1 MDIRLLMVEIKM
13 KYKIGVRRFGLIN
26 WIGAWT
32 LYKKEVLRFLV
43 VWIQTIFSPLV
54 SSLLF
59 LLVLSLA
66 IGAERGEV
74 LGVPFIT
81 FLAPG
86 LISMQVIQQ
95 AFSHSSSSFM
105 IGKIQGN
112 IVDIL
117 YAPLSPAEVTLL
129 ISFASVTRSVLIAIV
144 SIITFKLIIDIQIT
158 NYFYLIVFTFLSS
171 FILGNI
177 GIIAGLWA
185 EKFDHMAT
193 VTNFVIIPLSFL
205 SGTFYTIDRLPEFLQ
220 TISKAN
226 PFFYMIDGFRYSFLG
241 KADGSIMIGL
251 IYLSILSIV
260 SWFITY
266 LLYKKGYEL
275 KS

>member
-1 MDIRLLMVEIKM
+1 MVEITK
-13 KYKIGVRRFGLIN
+13 KYKIGSRRFGLIN
-26 WIGAWT
+26 WVGAWT
-32 LYKKEVLRFLV
+32 LYKKEVLRFLI
-43 VWIQTIFSPLV
+43 VWIQTIFSPLI

-66 IGAERGEV
+66 IGADRGDV
-74 LGVPFIT
+74 LGAPFIT

-95 AFSHSSSSFM
+95 SFSHSSSSFM

-112 IVDIL
+112 IVDLL
-117 YAPLSPAEVTLL
+117 YAPLSPTEVT
-129 ISFASVTRSVLIAIV
+129 ISVSLAAVTRSIIIAVV
-144 SIITFKLIIDIQIT
+144 SIVVFKLIIDIKIT
-158 NYFYLIVFTFLSS
+158 NYLSLIIFTFLSS

-193 VTNFVIIPLSFL
+193 VTNFIIVPLSFL
-205 SGTFYTIDRLPEFLQ
+205 SGTFYSIDRLPELLQ
-220 TISKAN
+220 IISKVN
-226 PFFYMIDGFRYSFLG
+226 PFFYMIDGFRYSFIG
-241 KADGSIMIGL
+241 KADGSIFVGI
-251 IYLSILSIV
+251 IYLTVLSVVI
-260 SWFITY
+260 WFVTY
-266 LLYKKGYEL
+266 MLYKKGYKI

>member
-1 MDIRLLMVEIKM
+1 MVEITK
-13 KYKIGVRRFGLIN
+13 KYKIGSRRFGLIN

-32 LYKKEVLRFLV
+32 LYKKEVLRFLI
-43 VWIQTIFSPLV
+43 VWIQTIFSPLI

-66 IGAERGEV
+66 IGADRGDV

-95 AFSHSSSSFM
+95 SFSHSSSSFM

-112 IVDIL
+112 IVDLL
-117 YAPLSPAEVTLL
+117 YAPLSASEVT
-129 ISFASVTRSVLIAIV
+129 ISVALAAVTRSVMIAIV
-144 SIITFKLIIDIQIT
+144 SIIVFKFIIEIEIT
-158 NYFYLIVFTFLSS
+158 NYLLLVIFTLLSS

-193 VTNFVIIPLSFL
+193 VTNFVIVPLSFL
-205 SGTFYTIDRLPEFLQ
+205 SGTFYSIERLPDILQ
-220 TISKAN
+220 MISKVN
-226 PFFYMIDGFRYSFLG
+226 PFFYMIDGFRYSFIG
-241 KADGSIMIGL
+241 KADGSIFIGL
-251 IYLSILSIV
+251 VYLSVLSFV
-260 SWFITY
+260 SWFVTY
-266 LLYKKGYEL
+266 LLYKKGYKI

>member
-1 MDIRLLMVEIKM
+1 MVEFTK
-13 KYKIGVRRFGLIN
+13 KYKIGSRRFGLIN
-26 WIGAWT
+26 WVGAWT
-32 LYKKEVLRFLV
+32 LYKKEVLRFLI
-43 VWIQTIFSPLV
+43 VWIQTIFSPLI

-66 IGAERGEV
+66 IGADRGDI

-95 AFSHSSSSFM
+95 SFSHSSSSFM

-112 IVDIL
+112 ILDLL
-117 YAPLSPAEVTLL
+117 YAPLSAAEVTVS
-129 ISFASVTRSVLIAIV
+129 ISLAAVTRSVMIAAV
-144 SIITFKLIIDIQIT
+144 SIIVFKLIIKIEIT
-158 NYFYLIVFTFLSS
+158 NYLLLVIFTLLSS

-193 VTNFVIIPLSFL
+193 VTNFVIVPLSFL
-205 SGTFYTIDRLPEFLQ
+205 SGTFYSIDRLPEILQ
-220 TISKAN
+220 IVSKAN
-226 PFFYMIDGFRYSFLG
+226 PFFYMIDGFRYSFIG
-241 KADGSIMIGL
+241 QADGSITIGL
-251 IYLSILSIV
+251 VYLTILSVV

-266 LLYKKGYEL
+266 LLYKNGYKI

>member
-1 MDIRLLMVEIKM
+1 MVEFTK
-13 KYKIGVRRFGLIN
+13 KYKIGSRRFGLIN
-26 WIGAWT
+26 WVGAWT
-32 LYKKEVLRFLV
+32 LYKKEVLRFLI
-43 VWIQTIFSPLV
+43 VWIQTIFSPLI

-66 IGAERGEV
+66 IGADRGDI

-95 AFSHSSSSFM
+95 SFSHSSSSFM

-112 IVDIL
+112 ILDLL
-117 YAPLSPAEVTLL
+117 YAPLSAAEVT
-129 ISFASVTRSVLIAIV
+129 ISISLAAVTRSVMIAAV
-144 SIITFKLIIDIQIT
+144 SIIVFKLIIKIEIT
-158 NYFYLIVFTFLSS
+158 NYLLLVIFTLLSS

-193 VTNFVIIPLSFL
+193 VTNFVIVPLSFL
-205 SGTFYTIDRLPEFLQ
+205 SGTFYSIDRLPEFLQ
-220 TISKAN
+220 IVSKAN
-226 PFFYMIDGFRYSFLG
+226 PFFYMIDGFRYSFIG
-241 KADGSIMIGL
+241 QADGSITVGL
-251 IYLSILSIV
+251 VYLTILSV
-260 SWFITY
+260 LSWFITY
-266 LLYKKGYEL
+266 LLYKNGYKI

>member
-1 MDIRLLMVEIKM
+1 MVEFTK
-13 KYKIGVRRFGLIN
+13 KYKIGSRRFGLIN
-26 WIGAWT
+26 WVGAWT
-32 LYKKEVLRFLV
+32 LYKKEVLRFLI
-43 VWIQTIFSPLV
+43 VWIQTIFSPLI

-66 IGAERGEV
+66 IGADRGDI

-95 AFSHSSSSFM
+95 SFSHSSSSFM

-112 IVDIL
+112 ILDLL
-117 YAPLSPAEVTLL
+117 YAPLSAAEVTVS
-129 ISFASVTRSVLIAIV
+129 ISLAAVTRSVMIAAV
-144 SIITFKLIIDIQIT
+144 SIIVFKLIIKIEIT
-158 NYFYLIVFTFLSS
+158 NYLLLVIFTLLSS

-193 VTNFVIIPLSFL
+193 VTNFVIVPLSFL
-205 SGTFYTIDRLPEFLQ
+205 SGTFYSIDRLPEFLQ
-220 TISKAN
+220 IVSKAN
-226 PFFYMIDGFRYSFLG
+226 PFFYMIDGFRYSFIE
-241 KADGSIMIGL
+241 KSDGSIFFGL
-251 IYLSILSIV
+251 VYLSILSIAI
-260 SWFITY
+260 WFVAY
-266 LLYKKGYEL
+266 LLYKKGYKL

>member
-1 MDIRLLMVEIKM
+1 MVEFTK
-13 KYKIGVRRFGLIN
+13 KYKIGSRRFGLIN
-26 WIGAWT
+26 WVGAWT
-32 LYKKEVLRFLV
+32 LYKKEVLRFLI
-43 VWIQTIFSPLV
+43 VWIQTIFSPLI

-66 IGAERGEV
+66 IGADRGDI

-95 AFSHSSSSFM
+95 SFSHSSSSFM

-112 IVDIL
+112 ILDLL
-117 YAPLSPAEVTLL
+117 YAPLSAAEVTVS
-129 ISFASVTRSVLIAIV
+129 ISLAAVTRSVMIAAV
-144 SIITFKLIIDIQIT
+144 SIIVFKLIIKIEIT
-158 NYFYLIVFTFLSS
+158 NYLLLVIFTLLSS

-193 VTNFVIIPLSFL
+193 VTNFVIVPLSFL
-205 SGTFYTIDRLPEFLQ
+205 SGTFYSIDRLPEFLQ
-220 TISKAN
+220 IVSKAN
-226 PFFYMIDGFRYSFLG
+226 PFFYMIDGFRYSFIG
-241 KADGSIMIGL
+241 QADGSITVGL
-251 IYLSILSIV
+251 VYLTILSVV
-260 SWFITY
+260 SWSITY
-266 LLYKKGYEL
+266 LWYKNGYKI

>member
-1 MDIRLLMVEIKM
+1 MVEITK
-13 KYKIGVRRFGLIN
+13 KYKIGTRRFGLVN
-26 WIGAWT
+26 WVGAWT
-32 LYKKEVLRFLV
+32 LYQKETLRFLN
-43 VWIQTIFSPLV
+43 VWIQTIFSPLI

-66 IGAERGEV
+66 IGNERGEV
-74 LGVPFIT
+74 LGVPFII

-86 LISMQVIQQ
+86 LIAMQVIQQ
-95 AFSHSSSSFM
+95 SFSHSSSSFM

-112 IVDIL
+112 IVDLL
-117 YAPLSPAEVTLL
+117 YAPLSAAETTLSVSL
-129 ISFASVTRSVLIAIV
+129 AAVTRSFMIAAISV
-144 SIITFKLIIDIQIT
+144 VVFYLLIDIQIKH
-158 NYFYLIVFTFLSS
+158 FLLLILFTFLSS

-205 SGTFYTIDRLPEFLQ
+205 SGTFYTTDKLPIFLQ
-220 TISKAN
+220 TISKIN
-226 PFFYMIDGFRYSFLG
+226 PFFYMIDGFRYSFIG
-241 KADGSIMIGL
+241 NSDGSIKIGI
-251 IYLSILSIV
+251 IYLTILSFL
-260 SWFITY
+260 SWLTSYILFR
-266 LLYKKGYEL
+266 KGYKI

>member
-1 MDIRLLMVEIKM
+1 MVEITK
-13 KYKIGVRRFGLIN
+13 KYKIGSRRFGLIN
-26 WIGAWT
+26 WVGAWT
-32 LYKKEVLRFLV
+32 LYKKEVLRFLI
-43 VWIQTIFSPLV
+43 VWIQTIFSPLI

-59 LLVLSLA
+59 LLVLSLV
-66 IGAERGEV
+66 IGADRGNV

-95 AFSHSSSSFM
+95 SFSHSSSSFM

-112 IVDIL
+112 IVDLL
-117 YAPLSPAEVTLL
+117 YAPLSPTEVT
-129 ISFASVTRSVLIAIV
+129 ISVSLAAVTRSIIIAVV
-144 SIITFKLIIDIQIT
+144 SIVVFKLIIDIKIT
-158 NYFYLIVFTFLSS
+158 NYLSLIIFTFLSS

-193 VTNFVIIPLSFL
+193 VTNFIIVPLSFL
-205 SGTFYTIDRLPEFLQ
+205 SGTFYSIDRLPELLQ
-220 TISKAN
+220 IISKVN
-226 PFFYMIDGFRYSFLG
+226 PFFYMIDGFRYSFIG
-241 KADGSIMIGL
+241 KADGSIFVGI
-251 IYLSILSIV
+251 IYLTVLSVVI
-260 SWFITY
+260 WFVTY
-266 LLYKKGYEL
+266 MLYKKGYKI

>member
-1 MDIRLLMVEIKM
+1 MVEFTK
-13 KYKIGVRRFGLIN
+13 KYKIGSRRFGLIN
-26 WIGAWT
+26 WVGAWT
-32 LYKKEVLRFLV
+32 LYKKEVLRFLI
-43 VWIQTIFSPLV
+43 VWIQTIFSPLI

-66 IGAERGEV
+66 IGADRGDI

-95 AFSHSSSSFM
+95 SFSHSSSSFM

-112 IVDIL
+112 ILDLL
-117 YAPLSPAEVTLL
+117 YAPLSAAEVTVS
-129 ISFASVTRSVLIAIV
+129 ISLAAVTRSVMIAAV
-144 SIITFKLIIDIQIT
+144 SIIVFKLIIKIEIT
-158 NYFYLIVFTFLSS
+158 NYLLLVIFTLLSS

-193 VTNFVIIPLSFL
+193 VTNFVIVPLSFL
-205 SGTFYTIDRLPEFLQ
+205 SGTFYSIDRLPEFLQ
-220 TISKAN
+220 IVSKAN
-226 PFFYMIDGFRYSFLG
+226 PFFYMIDGFRYSFIG
-241 KADGSIMIGL
+241 QADGSITIGL
-251 IYLSILSIV
+251 VYLTILSVV
-260 SWFITY
+260 SLSLIHI
-266 LLYKKGYEL
+266 
-275 KS
+275 